1 MPDEP
6 AVAESVQ
13 VCTEYAALERVAV
26 AEEPGLFVELSVPVE
41 SFSFSSQYS
50 RPTAGAYV
58 SMSTC
63 RCTDQRIWLTDT
75 MIPPTAS
82 PFAEVSSATL
92 VAH

>member
-13 VCTEYAALERVAV
+13 VCTEYAALERVAAEGEPDLV
-26 AEEPGLFVELSVPVE
+26 AEPSEPVE
-41 SFSFSSQYS
+41 SFSSSFQYS